1 MKIVVVEPLDVEK
14 EQLLSMAA
22 SQLPADAELV
32 LFEDRAKTDEELIQR
47 AADAEVVVIAN
58 QKISDQVLEGWK
70 NMKMLTVAF
79 TGTDHVNVEWCHQK
93 GIPVCN
99 CAGYSTE
106 AVADIVFAMTID
118 LLRNIVPCDTVVRQ
132 GGTKAGLVGCE
143 LAGKR
148 FGVVGTGAIGSRV
161 AKIADAFGCEVV
173 AYSRTQKEGL
183 PVTYVS
189 LEELMSTSDIVSLHV
204 PVTPQTKGMINR
216 QLLEMMKPTAYL
228 INTARGPVVDTQ
240 ALADVLQSGG
250 IAGAGVDVFDTEPP
264 IPAENPLLSAPHTVL
279 TPHIAFASKEAF
291 VKRAKIVFENIHRW
305 LEGCPQNIV

>member
-14 EQLLSMAA
+14 EQLLSIAA

>member
-173 AYSRTQKEGL
+173 AYSRTKKEGL
-183 PVTYVS
+183 PVTYMS

-264 IPAENPLLSAPHTVL
+264 ISAENPLLSAPHTVL

>member
-14 EQLLSMAA
+14 EQLLAMAA

-173 AYSRTQKEGL
+173 AYSRTKKEGL
-183 PVTYVS
+183 PVTYMS